1 MLDTIRFEA
10 QLALLKNN
18 TEGRL
23 AIIGCGRS
31 GTTYTSK
38 LLQSFGV
45 KVGHEKICDH
55 GISSWCLVPDT
66 SLRHIGPSSGDL
78 EGLGIPHVHQVRQPL
93 EVISS
98 ATTIRKKSWGFISQF
113 IPIQKETACF

>member
-1 MLDTIRFEA
+1 MDKQLLDTIRFEA

-45 KVGHEKICDH
+45 KVGHEKILDH
-55 GISSWCLVPDT
+55 GISSWCLVPSEFNVFSYD
-66 SLRHIGPSSGDL
+66 
-78 EGLGIPHVHQVRQPL
+78 
-93 EVISS
+93 
-98 ATTIRKKSWGFISQF
+98 F
-113 IPIQKETACF
+113 TAV